1 MSRITR
7 ESFIDSFGAQ
17 GQGGLDLTSLGD
29 AAKGVL
35 EKAGLGPDALGGIA
49 GADHVISSRDELSAL
64 FDLIDRVDANGS
76 SSSFDTTKMTA
87 DGKILP
93 SLSGEVFDALQN
105 KLAAARLGADKA
117 VAQGDDPP
125 KMPSPAEIKKSE
137 AAIGAGGFTDVHLV
151 PTPYLN
157 QGDKSYAQF
166 AYPKSPPEPGAIR
179 TLGQAGCGPCSLAIA
194 DSGLRGS
201 SLSAKVTASFTVQH
215 KLSGSP
221 TSTGTDTA
229 GMARAWSEHRGFAL
243 TEAASKDQSKNVD
256 VLKAGLEAGG
266 VALVSVGVDAA
277 TGRGHF
283 TEGGHVLVINGCA
296 MKDGQE
302 WFAIVNPGRRDQSK
316 PHEKLLSVDDNV
328 VQVDGAVNGV
338 GNVWISRQ
346 QLEAEMRRCCVLQ
359 SGAVS

>member
-7 ESFIDSFGAQ
+7 EGFIDSMGA
-17 GQGGLDLTSLGD
+17 QGGLDLTTLGD
-29 AAKGVL
+29 AARGVL
-35 EKAGLGPDALGGIA
+35 QKAGLGSDALQTLA
-49 GADHVISSRDELSAL
+49 GADHVISSHDELSAL

-76 SSSFDTTKMTA
+76 SSSFDTAKTTA
-87 DGKILP
+87 DGTTLP
-93 SLSGEVFDALQN
+93 TPSGEVFDALQN

-125 KMPSPAEIKKSE
+125 KLPSPDQIKKSGAAIE
-137 AAIGAGGFTDVHLV
+137 AAGFTDVHMV
-151 PTPYLN
+151 PTPYIN

-166 AYPKSPPEPGAIR
+166 AYPKSPPELGATR

-194 DSGLRGS
+194 DGALRGS
-201 SLSAKVTASFTVQH
+201 PLSPKVTANFTVQH
-215 KLSGSP
+215 RLSGSQ
-221 TSTGTDTA
+221 TSSGTDTA
-229 GMARAWSEHRGFAL
+229 GMARAWSEYRGFAL
-243 TEAASKDQSKNVD
+243 TEATSKDQSKNVD

-302 WFAIVNPGRRDQSK
+302 WFAVVNPGRRDQSK
-316 PHEKLLSVDDNV
+316 PHEKLLTVDDNV

-346 QLEAEMRRCCVLQ
+346 QLEDEMRRCFVLQ